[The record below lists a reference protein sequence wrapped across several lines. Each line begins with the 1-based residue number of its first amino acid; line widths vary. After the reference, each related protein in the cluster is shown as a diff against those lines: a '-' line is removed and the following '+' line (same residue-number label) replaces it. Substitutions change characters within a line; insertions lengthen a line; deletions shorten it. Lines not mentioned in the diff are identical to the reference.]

1 MNDGMPVLQ
10 DGRIAELQ
18 EVISAMTAIF
28 PFCNPAILPSC
39 NH

>member
-1 MNDGMPVLQ
+1 MNDGMTVLQ
-10 DGRIAELQ
+10 DGRIAGLQ
-18 EVISAMTAIF
+18 EVISAVTALV